1 MMSGKIVKDWS
12 QRLLDAGQKGRTE
25 QTQALLSAFVKI
37 DDAKFREEMI
47 ILLEIIASN
56 PKLLAR
62 RKTTALIPDE
72 LAANVIRFNPAR

>member
-1 MMSGKIVKDWS
+1 MKNGNSAQDWS
-12 QRLLDAGQKGRTE
+12 QRLLDAGQKGRAE
-25 QTQALLSAFVKI
+25 QTQALLSAFAKI
-37 DDAKFREEMI
+37 DDAKFREEMV

-62 RKTTALIPDE
+62 TKTTALIPDE

>member
-1 MMSGKIVKDWS
+1 MKNGNSAQDWS

-25 QTQALLSAFVKI
+25 QTQALLSAFAKI
-37 DDAKFREEMI
+37 DDAKFREEMV

-62 RKTTALIPDE
+62 TKTTALIPGE
-72 LAANVIRFNPAR
+72 QAANLIHFNSAR